1 MIICI
6 VIPLYIIQM
15 KMILSYKR
23 DNAVLHIRNMSV
35 GNRLGIDADDLRQS
49 STSLVLIAPKL

>member
-1 MIICI
+1 
-6 VIPLYIIQM
+6 
-15 KMILSYKR
+15 MILSYKR